1 MSLCAFATEIAGD
14 PGPYCLSTTKS
25 NRPIASSC
33 ACHHLVLF
41 SLAMFMALAANVQ
54 AQTSPVLSVAGPTE
68 IRFGDQPQYTALLDG
83 ASGSAVSWAVNG
95 FVGGTGS
102 TGPISASG
110 VFSPASTIFA
120 GHSVTISAKT
130 GASPVTSASI
140 MVRVLN
146 PLPRITSGSI
156 AQTVPGSFLL
166 DVHGGGFVA
175 ASQLFVAGVTVSTI
189 FVSSAEL
196 RSTIQLSAGTTA
208 ISAGVLN
215 PNAEQKSLVSVNL
228 PVPLPKL
235 MVMPAGLSFGE
246 VATQTAAVEP
256 VTLSSSGQAP
266 VIIQSGSLSGSGF
279 SLTGATFPVT
289 LNPGLA
295 ITLEIQFAPTA
306 LGTVTGQL
314 LISSNSSI
322 GPAAAITLSGTGIAP
337 VAISISP
344 LTISVPVATTRQFLA
359 AVTGTPN
366 TAVVWALSGSG
377 CGGAACGAIS
387 SSGLYT
393 APAVAPVTGTVTVT
407 ATAQADPAKSATAV
421 ITINSNAGARY
432 YLATRAQGG
441 NDANSGLSAAAPWL
455 TPNHPV
461 ACGDVIL
468 AAAGTYNNA
477 DFGRGRWGAVSC
489 PANNSVAWLACAVFD
504 TCKISVAS
512 GLYQGMNVDA
522 SYWGVQGWEISTTGA
537 TLYGTCFSANP
548 SSAANIHHIIFAN
561 DIANG
566 CAQSGF
572 SAYGLYNGTG
582 SVDYIAYLGN
592 IAWNSTQGSDTCT
605 SGFNI
610 AQPAAAD
617 AVAGTHIY
625 VAGNFSYDNRNP
637 AGGCAGTA
645 PTDGEGINFDTWDDG
660 GDAPYTQQGVVENN
674 IEFLNGGF
682 GIEVEKNNAGSVGNA
697 HIYILNN
704 TMYGDRR
711 DNAQVYCLGNGDLDL
726 FNADNV
732 TASGNLIYTGYPT
745 NCSSDVWYAMSVAL
759 GNSSDSIS
767 GNFAAGFAGNN
778 TFVYESPGFAF
789 AASNV
794 LGANPNFVNPVDPGP
809 PACGGYSSVAA
820 CMATVIANFTPAL
833 NAARSY
839 GYQAPVPDNL
849 YDSFFPQWLCTAHIP
864 SGLVSMACSVP

>member
-1 MSLCAFATEIAGD
+1 MSVSDRTTCQKQASWPRLMSLCAFATEIAGD

-289 LNPGLA
+289 LNHFERDGDRSSCDIHQPADHLRSGGNHPTVPGRGHRNPKHRGRVGAFRIWLWRCC
-295 ITLEIQFAPTA
+295 LRSN
-306 LGTVTGQL
+306 
-314 LISSNSSI
+314 LIEWSLH
-322 GPAAAITLSGTGIAP
+322 GPG
-337 VAISISP
+337 
-344 LTISVPVATTRQFLA
+344 
-359 AVTGTPN
+359 
-366 TAVVWALSGSG
+366 
-377 CGGAACGAIS
+377 GGAGHGHRDSDC
-387 SSGLYT
+387 
-393 APAVAPVTGTVTVT
+393 
-407 ATAQADPAKSATAV
+407 
-421 ITINSNAGARY
+421 
-432 YLATRAQGG
+432 
-441 NDANSGLSAAAPWL
+441 
-455 TPNHPV
+455 
-461 ACGDVIL
+461 
-468 AAAGTYNNA
+468 
-477 DFGRGRWGAVSC
+477 
-489 PANNSVAWLACAVFD
+489 
-504 TCKISVAS
+504 
-512 GLYQGMNVDA
+512 
-522 SYWGVQGWEISTTGA
+522 
-537 TLYGTCFSANP
+537 
-548 SSAANIHHIIFAN
+548 
-561 DIANG
+561 NG
-566 CAQSGF
+566 
-572 SAYGLYNGTG
+572 
-582 SVDYIAYLGN
+582 
-592 IAWNSTQGSDTCT
+592 
-605 SGFNI
+605 
-610 AQPAAAD
+610 
-617 AVAGTHIY
+617 
-625 VAGNFSYDNRNP
+625 
-637 AGGCAGTA
+637 AGGSCK
-645 PTDGEGINFDTWDDG
+645 E
-660 GDAPYTQQGVVENN
+660 
-674 IEFLNGGF
+674 
-682 GIEVEKNNAGSVGNA
+682 
-697 HIYILNN
+697 
-704 TMYGDRR
+704 
-711 DNAQVYCLGNGDLDL
+711 C
-726 FNADNV
+726 
-732 TASGNLIYTGYPT
+732 
-745 NCSSDVWYAMSVAL
+745 NCSH
-759 GNSSDSIS
+759 
-767 GNFAAGFAGNN
+767 
-778 TFVYESPGFAF
+778 
-789 AASNV
+789 
-794 LGANPNFVNPVDPGP
+794 
-809 PACGGYSSVAA
+809 
-820 CMATVIANFTPAL
+820 
-833 NAARSY
+833 
-839 GYQAPVPDNL
+839 
-849 YDSFFPQWLCTAHIP
+849 YD
-864 SGLVSMACSVP
+864 